1 MEEKKSR
8 VLMKH
13 YIFKANIVNIKKFHN
28 GCYSKRP
35 NQGQAKQK
43 FCGAQDCTGLMST
56 EDDQSTERSQC
67 PKETVAATII
77 SLEAFVEYNSDKK
90 KSIVKLLEL
99 GRELL
104 PHPSYSS

>member
-1 MEEKKSR
+1 M
-8 VLMKH
+8 L
-13 YIFKANIVNIKKFHN
+13 FKAPESGSGETNILWFAKF
-28 GCYSKRP
+28 
-35 NQGQAKQK
+35 
-43 FCGAQDCTGLMST
+43 CTGLMST